1 MLRKTHCILCILGSW
16 VVVAQLGRVRCPNW
30 SLGQYFSLSPWSL
43 VNLVC
48 SSSNLKL
55 VQFDTVDN
63 LTFRYLKYSS
73 RPELILSW
81 SKDLYKSDFRDR
93 ELRWQLH
100 WHEEQ
105 WPGRE
110 WGVIWPRL
118 RNDRTQVASVLVPLQ
133 AAPWPPTITHP
144 HILYISFI
152 QCLPHTQHG
161 LGHWCW
167 LKNMECIPLS
177 GTSWLAGY
185 VKLMP
190 WQFRSRSDHRH

>member
-1 MLRKTHCILCILGSW
+1 MSQLVTWSIFQPLTLVIGQPCLFIVKFKTGTIWHSG
-16 VVVAQLGRVRCPNW
+16 
-30 SLGQYFSLSPWSL
+30 
-43 VNLVC
+43 
-48 SSSNLKL
+48 
-55 VQFDTVDN
+55 QFD
-63 LTFRYLKYSS
+63 LSL
-73 RPELILSW
+73 PELILSW

>member
-1 MLRKTHCILCILGSW
+1 MHLGLLSRE
-16 VVVAQLGRVRCPNW
+16 VAQLGRVRCPNW
-30 SLGQYFSLSPWSL
+30 SPGQYFSLSPWSL

-93 ELRWQLH
+93 ELRWWLH
-100 WHEEQ
+100 WQEEQ
-105 WPGRE
+105 WSGRE
-110 WGVIWPRL
+110 WGVIWPRV
-118 RNDRTQVASVLVPLQ
+118 RNDRTQVASVLVALQ

-161 LGHWCW
+161 LWHWCW

-177 GTSWLAGY
+177 RTTWPAGY

-190 WQFRSRSDHRH
+190 WQFRSRSDRRH

>member
-1 MLRKTHCILCILGSW
+1 MHLGPLSR
-16 VVVAQLGRVRCPNW
+16 VVAQLRRVRCPNW
-30 SLGQYFSLSPWSL
+30 SPGQYFSLSPWSL
-43 VNLVC
+43 LNLVC

-81 SKDLYKSDFRDR
+81 SKALYKNGLRDTK
-93 ELRWQLH
+93 LRWRLH

-105 WPGRE
+105 WSGRE
-110 WGVIWPRL
+110 WGVILLRV
-118 RNDRTQVASVLVPLQ
+118 RNDRTQVASVLVAFQ
-133 AAPWPPTITHP
+133 AAPWPPTIAHP

-152 QCLPHTQHG
+152 QSLPLTHTRTHSMDINVG
-161 LGHWCW
+161 LNT
-167 LKNMECIPLS
+167 KCILLS
-177 GTSWLAGY
+177 RTTWPAGY